1 MNVLQYAIL
10 DSRGSVDWSET
21 TPFTVLVPSFVAA
34 EPTFR
39 DHVHLPVAAVIED
52 LRQLV
57 HARDHHAT
65 STDAVAI
72 MITSASGRTTD
83 ERAALHEALFE
94 ALRGVVGSLTLE
106 LAPSGLL
113 LNLVRA
119 NDIDQARATLDF
131 LATDKASFVAG
142 STIDLTEE
150 NQP

>member
-10 DSRGSVDWSET
+10 ESTGSVDWGET
-21 TPFTVLVPSFVAA
+21 TPFTVLVPSFGAA

-39 DHVHLPVAAVIED
+39 DRVHLPVAAVIED

-57 HARDHHAT
+57 HAREHRAT

-72 MITSASGRTTD
+72 VIMAASGRTPE

-94 ALRGVVGSLTLE
+94 ALRGVIGSLTLE

-119 NDIDQARATLDF
+119 NDIDQASAALEF
-131 LATDKASFVAG
+131 LATDKAAFVAG

-150 NQP
+150 SQP